1 MDSDNERNDDV
12 DAGESASGFES
23 PLASP
28 TTVAI
33 LNRLFQLQRSGFI
46 PAGLSSSNILNILQ
60 QRRRDDGYYMWASNR
75 HEKPPPEGWFPQPK
89 EPQAAGVDLLFSGA
103 FGRIGYKSGE
113 RGDIPNRSIAQT
125 IQRRLEGRHHRP
137 RLTREDMA
145 NHLVP
150 NSNGTAVASYCAN
163 IYTAQY
169 SAVVLTQFQDFRLY
183 IYDTY
188 KAADQAGRAEAMHDP
203 HMNTTMSVKRGI
215 QGRPGR
221 WTITDA
227 NLSPDNQRLI
237 YSSITPTVYMTSV
250 VDENPVQYPI
260 TFSGHHGL
268 YSCTFSADGNEI
280 IAGGNGNISVYD
292 LLGSRETVNIHAHDS
307 DVNSCCWA
315 DTASGNVLV
324 SASDDSFLKVW
335 DRRSLGASP
344 KPSGVLIGHTEGI
357 TYVSAKGDGRY
368 VISNG
373 KDQSVRLWDLRKL
386 RSPADHSK
394 IANKSYGIP
403 GFDYRYPPY
412 GKPRH
417 EKTPMDCSVM
427 TYRGHSVLRT
437 LIRCKFSPAE
447 TTGSQ
452 YIYSGSANGKIHIWS
467 LDGTLVQILDRTQ
480 TLPLGHDPSAPED
493 PTPLGKRN
501 VCVRDVSWHSQ
512 EPVMMSAA
520 WASNSR
526 GGSILARH
534 EWKGLQKMGGSLE
547 DWVLKQA
554 EEAAEEGSPR
564 RSRRLSELQRRR
576 EVTSQMV
583 GAYPPDEYFDEDY

>member
-1 MDSDNERNDDV
+1 MDSDNELND
-12 DAGESASGFES
+12 ARESASGLDT

-33 LNRLFQLQRSGFI
+33 LNRLFQLQRSGYI
-46 PAGLSSSNILNILQ
+46 PAGLSSSNIMNLLQ
-60 QRRRDDGYYMWASNR
+60 QRQLADEDEEDDSDDEYYTWASPR
-75 HEKPPPEGWFPQPK
+75 HEKPPPGGWFPQPK
-89 EPQAAGVDLLFSGA
+89 EPQEAGVDLLFGGS
-103 FGRIGYKSGE
+103 FGHIAYKSRE
-113 RGDIPNRSIAQT
+113 RGDIPNRNIAQT
-125 IQRRLEGRHHRP
+125 IRRRLEGRHHRP
-137 RLTREDMA
+137 RVTREDMGMYA
-145 NHLVP
+145 DHLVP
-150 NSNGTAVASYCAN
+150 NSNGTAVASYSAN
-163 IYTAQY
+163 IYTAQF
-169 SAVVLTQFQDFRLY
+169 SAGSL
-183 IYDTY
+183 
-188 KAADQAGRAEAMHDP
+188 HDP
-203 HMNTTMSVKRGI
+203 HISTTMSVKRRI

-227 NLSPDNQRLI
+227 NLSPDNQ
-237 YSSITPTVYMTSV
+237 SV

-260 TFSGHHGL
+260 TFRGHHGL

-292 LLGSRETVNIHAHDS
+292 LLSSRETVNIHAHDA

-386 RSPADHSK
+386 RSPADYSK

-427 TYRGHSVLRT
+427 TYRGHSVLKT

-452 YIYSGSANGKIHIWS
+452 YIYSGSSNGKIHIWS

-520 WASNSR
+520 WANSR

-547 DWVLKQA
+547 DWV
-554 EEAAEEGSPR
+554 
-564 RSRRLSELQRRR
+564 
-576 EVTSQMV
+576 
-583 GAYPPDEYFDEDY
+583 